1 VQSDIFR
8 RAKISI
14 FAISLFFPLP
24 SPLSPFCLFLISSLF
39 LSSFCV
45 LRSTAMRRGEEHAR
59 AEINRGRSKETA
71 PTTSRRSYFEIMRG
85 GIIRGTIPGRPE
97 RPRTIFA
104 GDRSPELLPIGREN
118 SLPSSLPPSLSP
130 PSTLRPRGVAGVLV
144 RSAQLRG
151 APVGRCTGGCAN
163 AEHKRDINAA
173 KLQYRCGGT
182 ARLRTYHESDLST
195 NNLIIIPCPS
205 MSPIDYRYASL
216 IAIPAIGSVR
226 ASAANCGGITST

>member
-118 SLPSSLPPSLSP
+118 SLPSSLPPSLPPSPLHSP
-130 PSTLRPRGVAGVLV
+130 PARRRGCVGEV
-144 RSAQLRG
+144 SAIARR
-151 APVGRCTGGCAN
+151 ARWAMHGRMR
-163 AEHKRDINAA
+163 E
-173 KLQYRCGGT
+173 CGT
-182 ARLRTYHESDLST
+182 
-195 NNLIIIPCPS
+195 
-205 MSPIDYRYASL
+205 
-216 IAIPAIGSVR
+216 
-226 ASAANCGGITST
+226 